1 MIIRLTQPALEPITL
16 ADARAHLRVTDT
28 DEDVLIEAFISAAR
42 EYAEN
47 YCGRSFAEASY
58 ALRMEAFPSGT
69 IRVPPD
75 VSAVSEITYTD
86 AAGATVTL
94 SSGSYSL
101 DAELCEITAEAWPT
115 GSTVRVEFIAG
126 PALVP
131 PTVVAA
137 IKLTIGDLFEN
148 RQAGVVGAAHF
159 DNPGRDNLLQFH
171 RVSYG
176 V

>member
-1 MIIRLTQPALEPITL
+1 MIIRLTQPVLEPITL
-16 ADARAHLRVTDT
+16 ADARAHLRITDT

-58 ALRMEAFPSGT
+58 AMRMNAFPSGA
-69 IRVPPD
+69 IRLPPD
-75 VSAVSEITYTD
+75 VSVVSEITYTD
-86 AAGATVTL
+86 AAGDTVTL

-101 DAELCEITAEAWPT
+101 DSELCEITSVAWPS
-115 GSTVRVEFIAG
+115 GSDIRVEFIAG
-126 PALVP
+126 PASVP

-137 IKLTIGDLFEN
+137 LKLTIGDLFEN
-148 RQAGVVGAAHF
+148 RQASVVGAAHF
-159 DNPGRDNLLQFH
+159 DNPSRDNLLQFH